1 MIYDGGREERGE
13 RREGVIRKGEG
24 GTKGAK
30 GERERER
37 YERRQGRGER
47 VARMGVNDT
56 IEVLRTASSG
66 WRVLALEIMRVNS
79 SLLSLTQSH
88 TTWYNACQRNGG
100 RGRGAV

>member
-1 MIYDGGREERGE
+1 MK
-13 RREGVIRKGEG
+13 VKG

-37 YERRQGRGER
+37 YERRQGREKR
-47 VARMGVNDT
+47 VARMGVKDT
-56 IEVLRTASSG
+56 IDVLRTASSG

-88 TTWYNACQRNGG
+88 TTWYNACQQNGG
-100 RGRGAV
+100 RGRRAGRGAV